1 MKRQGSTELPRFV
14 VGALATAG
22 ASVASGATVQI
33 SFANNF
39 VSDTSIANFQDDVTG
54 DGIADGLE
62 GLLDSKGCPMIKIGG
77 QIRARAYITTQF
89 VFDPDFGSRPFYN
102 GKVRIG
108 NVQNSGNDRRTYP
121 FTFSDTRVNG
131 GAPTNGFLDLMGT
144 SSAYGGAKELVI
156 KRLIFNDASTSA
168 PAGVY
173 ASDPAYS
180 KWVASVA
187 PVPEPS
193 SSLALLA
200 LGAGGLLMRRR
211 L

>member
-33 SFANNF
+33 SFANNY
-39 VSDTSIANFQDDVTG
+39 VSDTSIANFLDDVTG
-54 DGIADGLE
+54 DGTADLE

-77 QIRARAYITTQF
+77 AIRARAYTKTWSQY
-89 VFDPDFGSRPFYN
+89 VPGSGSRRFYS
-102 GKVRIG
+102 GVVRIG
-108 NVQNSGNDRRTYP
+108 NNSSSSYDRRTYP

-144 SSAYGGAKELVI
+144 SAYGGAKELVI
-156 KRLIFNDASTSA
+156 KRLIFNDASASA
-168 PAGVY
+168 PSGVY

-180 KWVASVA
+180 EWVASVA

-200 LGAGGLLMRRR
+200 LGAGGLLMRRC